1 MHGLAGN
8 RRRLLLLQNEL
19 GETLASLLSLLDQR
33 MIQCLL
39 LCVVEPAILVVLSA
53 GARNM
58 HSLWVGW
65 RRGCTSK
72 LLNAVHPVIYFV
84 CDLAVS
90 FRGFTDEAAEIA

>member
-53 GARNM
+53 GARTGICT
-58 HSLWVGW
+58 LWVGS
-65 RRGCTSK
+65 GAGAAPPSFLMLYTQSSTLFAIELSLSAASPMK
-72 LLNAVHPVIYFV
+72 LP
-84 CDLAVS
+84 
-90 FRGFTDEAAEIA
+90 R